1 MTETRSTGKEIQ
13 ADVLGAVNKSE
24 EALVDATKRWAKA
37 VQSVMPSIPV
47 PDLPYS
53 DKMPKPEEFVAS
65 TYDFVEELLS
75 SQRKFAEN
83 LLEAIKPLLG
93 AWNGAAAKKGATK

>member
-1 MTETRSTGKEIQ
+1 MTETRSTGQEIQ
-13 ADVLGAVNKSE
+13 ADFLGAVNKSE
-24 EALVDATKRWAKA
+24 EALVNAIKRWAKA
-37 VQSVMPSIPV
+37 VQPVMPSIPM

-65 TYDFVEELLS
+65 TYDFAEELLS
-75 SQRKFAEN
+75 SQRKFAES

-93 AWNGAAAKKGATK
+93 ARNGAAAKKGATK

>member
-1 MTETRSTGKEIQ
+1 MTETRSTGQEIQ
-13 ADVLGAVNKSE
+13 AEVLGAVNKSE

-37 VQSVMPSIPV
+37 VQPVISSIPM

-65 TYDFVEELLS
+65 TYDFAEELLS
-75 SQRKFAEN
+75 SQRKFVES
-83 LLEAIKPLLG
+83 LLEAIRPLLG
-93 AWNGAAAKKGATK
+93 TWNGAAAKKSATK